1 MFYIFTF
8 SPLCIINKD
17 EFAVLRGWTAPRPSL
32 HPLFAQFSF
41 RKYLFLFSFGPEIFY
56 FCYNFWD
63 FLQSVNSAELSEWTS
78 VWCRTLIG
86 NKWCAC
92 LGCFGSRSVTH
103 ASLNPTYIAVHFVHV
118 CHQSACS
125 SLSASSSSGM
135 FAEASPILGWQL
147 SGQQDGPNDPNGIQ
161 TAPFLLWKI
170 ISSWRSLMLE
180 WN

>member
-1 MFYIFTF
+1 MFLYFHLYVLSTRMSLQFWEVGRPQGQASILYLHNFHSDNIFF
-8 SPLCIINKD
+8 S
-17 EFAVLRGWTAPRPSL
+17 WT
-32 HPLFAQFSF
+32 
-41 RKYLFLFSFGPEIFY
+41 SFGPEIFY
-56 FCYNFWD
+56 FWD
-63 FLQSVNSAELSEWTS
+63 FLQSVNSSELSEWTS

-103 ASLNPTYIAVHFVHV
+103 ASLNPTCIAVHFVHV

-170 ISSWRSLMLE
+170 ISSWQSLMLE